1 MLTLSRFSL
10 RFVTCTCIILCV
22 VTCVSAAKKKSSR
35 KRSGVIRNLKY
46 DPAAEAVK
54 LFDGLEDHRL
64 QARVVPKNEFAA
76 NVYLTNTTSKPLTV
90 VLPKA
95 VAAVHVLKQF
105 DGSSYSDIFSDS
117 SGNQQQSGNAQSVGG
132 QFQNNTNF
140 SPLGNN
146 ANFLNTNGIGNGIG
160 QNLFNGYGFFS
171 IPPEKTVVTQLHTV
185 CLDHGKITP
194 SHHLKYVLRKIEDYT
209 SNQAL
214 RKLLENFNPKK
225 TDRNAMQAAAW
236 HLAND
241 ISWKQLNSKKSRSII
256 GVTRRY
262 FTSKQLKNAH
272 TLVENAQQT
281 TTKRIRQSTS
291 SRTPVSRK

>member
-1 MLTLSRFSL
+1 MTTLSRFSL
-10 RFVTCTCIILCV
+10 RCVTGTCIILCV
-22 VTCVSAAKKKSSR
+22 VTSLSAANKERSR

-64 QARVVPKNEFAA
+64 EARVVPKNEFAA
-76 NVYLTNTTSKPLTV
+76 NVYLTNTTTKPLTV

-95 VAAVHVLKQF
+95 VAAVHVLKQIDDF
-105 DGSSYSDIFSDS
+105 PSGDIFSDS

-132 QFQNNTNF
+132 QFQNSTNF
-140 SPLGNN
+140 SPQGNN
-146 ANFLNTNGIGNGIG
+146 SSFLNNNGIG
-160 QNLFNGYGFFS
+160 QNLFNGNGFFS

-185 CLDHGKITP
+185 CLDHGKKTP
-194 SHHLKYVLRKIEDYT
+194 SPRMKYVLRKLEDHT

-214 RKLLENFNPKK
+214 RKLLENYDPKK
-225 TDRNAMQAAAW
+225 TDRNVMQAAAW

-241 ISWKQLNSKKSRSII
+241 ISWRQLKSKKSRLLI

-262 FTSKQLKNAH
+262 FTSKQLKNAQ
-272 TLVENAQQT
+272 TLVENAQKST
-281 TTKRIRQSTS
+281 NIRISKPALP
-291 SRTPVSRK
+291 RTPVSRK